1 MNIVRWSAAAAAI
14 TALTLTG
21 CASHGPNAGF
31 TPLLGSAQGLAAFER
46 VAEANWTLVDG
57 VLAADQGGKVP
68 AYLVTRE
75 SYQDFVI
82 RAEVWVSDDANSGI
96 FFRCA
101 EPRNIND
108 KTCYEAN
115 FFDQRPDPSYGTG
128 AIVNIAKV
136 NPMPKAGGR
145 WNTMEVTAKGP
156 QLTVVLNGQKTVD
169 VQDRQLS
176 KGPVALQWGR
186 GTVKFRKV
194 EIKAL

>member
-31 TPLLGSAQGLAAFER
+31 TPLLGSAQGLGAFER

-101 EPRNIND
+101 EPKNIND